1 MAAELT
7 ARGLREDALKP
18 WQYRPWI
25 FIRDPDFRAKAQR
38 VLDLY
43 ARIFGVVL
51 LGEDEYVVSSDEKT
65 SVQARCRCH
74 PTLAPGRAWAMRVN
88 HEYGRCGALAY
99 LAAYDVHHAKAF
111 GRCEPKTGIVPFT
124 NLVIQ
129 VMNTEPY
136 NSAKRVFWIVDNGS
150 SHRGNRAIDRLAK
163 RLRTRS
169 WSTPPFTPP
178 ERTRSRSSSRSSSAR
193 SSDPTTSP
201 T

>member
-1 MAAELT
+1 MAPELT

-18 WQYRPWI
+18 CQFQPWI

-74 PTLAPGRAWAMRVN
+74 PTLAPGRARAMRVN
-88 HEYGRCGALAY
+88 HEYGRGGALTY
-99 LAAYDVHHAKAF
+99 LAAYDVHHAKVF

-124 NLVIQ
+124 NLVTQ

-136 NSAKRVFWIVDNGS
+136 NSAKPSSGS
-150 SHRGNRAIDRLAK
+150 GTTAP
-163 RLRTRS
+163 LRTIY
-169 WSTPPFTPP
+169 WPGSTDTPADQQEEP
-178 ERTRSRSSSRSSSAR
+178 SVALAA
-193 SSDPTTSP
+193 
-201 T
+201 